1 MLFQTPEFLLFIT
14 AVLLL
19 YWVVLKKSHRG
30 QNLML
35 LGASYLFY
43 GWWDWRFLGLIFF
56 STLIDYFCGLSLDE
70 RNDDDNGTYK
80 YDAIVRKRILLVSL
94 VCNLGF

>member
-56 STLIDYFCGLSLDE
+56 LP
-70 RNDDDNGTYK
+70 
-80 YDAIVRKRILLVSL
+80 
-94 VCNLGF
+94 